1 MTFPPRAIVAAVPT
15 RADAR
20 RDPPD
25 LKRAKTVEKGH
36 GRIETRSIQVR
47 TKDTFS
53 DNRYVFGGC
62 LGVTV

>member
-1 MTFPPRAIVAAVPT
+1 MPT
-15 RADAR
+15 KAEER

-47 TKDTFS
+47 TKRPSRIEQNWPGLKVICRIDTHS
-53 DNRYVFGGC
+53 
-62 LGVTV
+62 